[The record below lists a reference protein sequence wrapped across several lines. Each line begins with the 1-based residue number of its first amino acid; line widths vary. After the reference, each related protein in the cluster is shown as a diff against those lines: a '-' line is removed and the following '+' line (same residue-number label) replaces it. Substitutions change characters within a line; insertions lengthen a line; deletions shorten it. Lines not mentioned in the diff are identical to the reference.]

1 MTNPERLKSLL
12 EDRASPRWLRE
23 VHTFLSV
30 KSQFVLW
37 GNIRDKFAYPRQAG
51 QYDLLTLHEYLA
63 DALRA
68 MGFQATLLVDPI
80 HGITLLDTTPTSG
93 EDGKNARQLHRE
105 TTASTLNELT
115 KAVGGKF
122 VANGALGGRI
132 HMAAE
137 FPEAVAI
144 AEALAGQPA
153 FPLAILFN
161 YLMGFVGSQ
170 GSDASGG
177 EGATEA
183 FIRSLIVSYDAKP
196 NKALRLFNPIFW
208 LCDRE
213 NELPAWFALN
223 NPRIRSISVGRP
235 DAGTRRLIC
244 QSQLAGVDEFRQM
257 DPAAR
262 KTVID
267 DYVAHTDGLT
277 LNDIAA
283 IANFRVRDRLGVQ
296 HIADAA
302 RRYKLG
308 ITEDPWKA
316 MAENDPKGFLRRLR
330 ETLDRRVKGQAHA
343 LEKAVMIVRKALRG
357 VAGAQAGGSNR
368 PKGVLFLAGPTGTG
382 KTELAKSLTEGLF
395 YDERA
400 YIRFDMSEFNAEH
413 ADQRLLGAPPG
424 YVGFEAGGELTRAV
438 REKPCAVILFD
449 EIEKA
454 NERLWDKF
462 LAILDDGQLTS
473 GKGERVYFSESIIVF
488 TSNLGMTRVNN
499 EFRASASLPSH
510 AELTRVVNEEIDRF
524 FAERLNRPELRN
536 RLGDNIVVF
545 DFIREESAL
554 AILEKQL
561 DLVVKR
567 VKEREQIDVVV
578 SGREHAEPGSA
589 MATLIAECCGNLLNG
604 GRGIGN
610 RLDTV
615 FIGPLTAWIDLHE
628 PGPGSV
634 VRIARIQSAA
644 HGRYEIDAET

>member
-1 MTNPERLKSLL
+1 MTIPENLKVLL
-12 EDRASPRWLRE
+12 EDRASPRWLKE
-23 VHTFLSV
+23 VYTFLSV

-51 QYDLLTLHEYLA
+51 QYDLLTIHEYLT
-63 DALRA
+63 DALHA
-68 MGFQATLLVDPI
+68 MGYQATLLVDPI
-80 HGITLLDTTPTSG
+80 HGITLLDPTPESN
-93 EDGKNARQLHRE
+93 EDGRKSVHLHRQ
-105 TTASTLNELT
+105 AAAVKLNELT
-115 KAVGGKF
+115 QAVDGKF
-122 VANGALGGRI
+122 AENASLGGRV

-137 FPEAVAI
+137 FPAAVVV

-153 FPLAILFN
+153 FPIAILFN
-161 YLMGFVGSQ
+161 YLMGFVSSQ
-170 GSDASGG
+170 GGEASTG
-177 EGATEA
+177 ETATAA
-183 FIRSLIVSYDAKP
+183 FIRSLIVSYDARP

-213 NELPAWFALN
+213 NELPAWLALN

-244 QSQLAGVDEFRQM
+244 HSQLAWVEDFGRM
-257 DPAAR
+257 SAAAQ

-283 IANFRVRDRLGVQ
+283 IANFRVRDQLAVQ

-316 MAENDPKGFLRRLR
+316 MAENDPKGFLLR
-330 ETLDRRVKGQAHA
+330 MHETLNRRVKGQPHA
-343 LEKAVMIVRKALRG
+343 IEKAVTIVRKALRG

-382 KTELAKSLTEGLF
+382 KTELAKSLTEALF

-400 YIRFDMSEFNAEH
+400 YIRFDMSEFSAEH
-413 ADQRLLGAPPG
+413 SDQRLLGAPPG

-488 TSNLGMTRVNN
+488 TSNLGMTRVNS
-499 EFRASASLPSH
+499 EFRASAELPSH

-524 FAERLNRPELRN
+524 FAGRLNRPELRN

-545 DFIREESAL
+545 DFIREDSAR
-554 AILEKQL
+554 AILQKQL
-561 DLVVKR
+561 DLVLKR
-567 VKEREQIDVVV
+567 VKEREQIDVVIA
-578 SGREHAEPGSA
+578 GREDAAPGTA
-589 MATLIAECCGNLLNG
+589 MATLIQECCGNLLNG

-615 FIGPLTAWIDLHE
+615 FIGPLTAWIDAHE
-628 PGPGSV
+628 PKAGAV
-634 VRIARIQSAA
+634 VRIKRIQPAA
-644 HGRYEIDAET
+644 LGRFEIEAEV

>member
-1 MTNPERLKSLL
+1 MTTSENLKTLL

-51 QYDLLTLHEYLA
+51 QYDLLTVHEYLA
-63 DALRA
+63 DALQT

-80 HGITLLDTTPTSG
+80 HGITLLEPTPTG
-93 EDGKNARQLHRE
+93 VDDTKQALQLRRE
-105 TTASTLNELT
+105 TAAGTLNELT

-122 VANGALGGRI
+122 VADPARGGRV

-137 FPEAVAI
+137 FPTAVVIAETLVGQPTFAVAM
-144 AEALAGQPA
+144 
-153 FPLAILFN
+153 LFN
-161 YLMGFVGSQ
+161 YLMGFVGNP
-170 GSDASGG
+170 GGEGAGG

-183 FIRSLIVSYDAKP
+183 FIRSLIASYDAKP
-196 NKALRLFNPIFW
+196 NKALRLFNPVFW

-213 NELPAWFALN
+213 NELPAWLALN

-244 QSQLAGVDEFRQM
+244 QSQLAWVEEFRRL
-257 DPAAR
+257 DTAAQ
-262 KTVID
+262 KAVID

-283 IANFRVRDRLGVQ
+283 IANFRVRDQLAVQ

-316 MAENDPKGFLRRLR
+316 MAENDPKGFLLRLR
-330 ETLDRRVKGQAHA
+330 ATLDRRVKGQAHA

-382 KTELAKSLTEGLF
+382 KTELAKSLTEALF

-400 YIRFDMSEFNAEH
+400 YIRFDMSEFSAEH

-473 GKGERVYFSESIIVF
+473 GKGERVYFSEAIIVF
-488 TSNLGMTRVNN
+488 TSNLGMTRVNR
-499 EFRASASLPSH
+499 EFNASASLPTH
-510 AELTRVVNEEIDRF
+510 AELSRVVNEEIDRF

-545 DFIREESAL
+545 DFIREDSAR

-561 DLVVKR
+561 DLVLKR
-567 VKEREQIDVVV
+567 VKEREQLDVVV
-578 SGREHAEPGSA
+578 AGRADAAPGSA
-589 MATLIAECCGNLLNG
+589 MATLLAECCGNLLNG

-615 FIGPLTAWIDLHE
+615 FIGPLTAWIDRHE
-628 PGPGSV
+628 PPPGAV
-634 VRIARIQSAA
+634 VRIARIVPAT
-644 HGRYEIDAET
+644 HGRFEIEAEI

>member
-1 MTNPERLKSLL
+1 MTIPENLKILL
-12 EDRASPRWLRE
+12 EDRASPRWLKE
-23 VHTFLSV
+23 VYTFLSV

-51 QYDLLTLHEYLA
+51 QYDLLTIHEYLT

-68 MGFQATLLVDPI
+68 MGFEATLLVDPI
-80 HGITLLDTTPTSG
+80 HGITLLDPTPASE
-93 EDGKNARQLHRE
+93 EDGKKALQLYRQ
-105 TTASTLNELT
+105 TTAAKLNDLT

-122 VANGALGGRI
+122 AENASLRGRV

-137 FPEAVAI
+137 FPEAVMI
-144 AEALAGQPA
+144 AEALAAQPG
-153 FPLAILFN
+153 FPIAILFN
-161 YLMGFVGSQ
+161 YLMGFVSSQ
-170 GSDASGG
+170 GG
-177 EGATEA
+177 EGGTGETATEA

-213 NELPAWFALN
+213 NELPAWLALN
-223 NPRIRSISVGRP
+223 NPRIRSLSVGRP
-235 DAGTRRLIC
+235 DPGTRRLIC
-244 QSQLAGVDEFRQM
+244 HSQLAWVEEFGRM
-257 DPAAR
+257 DSAAQ

-283 IANFRVRDRLGVQ
+283 IANFRVRDQLAVQ

-316 MAENDPKGFLRRLR
+316 MAENDPKGFLLR
-330 ETLDRRVKGQAHA
+330 MQETLHRRVKGQPHA
-343 LEKAVMIVRKALRG
+343 IEKAVMIVRKALRG

-382 KTELAKSLTEGLF
+382 KTELAKSLTEALF

-400 YIRFDMSEFNAEH
+400 YIRFDMSEFSAEH
-413 ADQRLLGAPPG
+413 SDQRLLGAPPG

-454 NERLWDKF
+454 SERLWDKF

-488 TSNLGMTRVNN
+488 TSNLGMTRVSN
-499 EFRASASLPSH
+499 EFRASANLPSH
-510 AELTRVVNEEIDRF
+510 AELTRVVNEEIDKF
-524 FAERLNRPELRN
+524 FGERLNRPELRN

-545 DFIREESAL
+545 DFIREDSAH
-554 AILEKQL
+554 AILQKQL

-567 VKEREQIDVVV
+567 VKEREGIDLEI
-578 SGREHAEPGSA
+578 SGREDAAPGSA
-589 MATLIAECCGNLLNG
+589 MATLIHECCGNLLNG

-615 FIGPLTAWIDLHE
+615 FIGPLTAWIDAHE
-628 PGPGSV
+628 PTPGSV
-634 VRIARIQSAA
+634 VRIARIQPGA
-644 HGRYEIDAET
+644 HGRFEIEV